1 MPPLHMAILNPIL
14 LEEYI
19 RLWGQ
24 GQMWGAKASLRGF
37 YVCLL
42 WKLLDTMVVIPEQAN
57 VRQKIADPTCCA
69 LQCPTHALVQARL
82 PELGKSL
89 FYKMCLFHKRWQKLQ
104 VTAVPGAWCHALSRF
119 QESGSDNT
127 LRHIVS
133 FILHYWLSMLI
144 VIIPPFYR

>member
-1 MPPLHMAILNPIL
+1 
-14 LEEYI
+14 
-19 RLWGQ
+19 
-24 GQMWGAKASLRGF
+24 
-37 YVCLL
+37 
-42 WKLLDTMVVIPEQAN
+42 MVVIPEQAN

-89 FYKMCLFHKRWQKLQ
+89 FYKMCLFHKRCQKLQ
-104 VTAVPGAWCHALSRF
+104 VTAVPGAMPCLSRF

-133 FILHYWLSMLI
+133 FILH
-144 VIIPPFYR
+144 